1 MDLGIETD
9 STCEL
14 SREDQIT
21 SEVTYS
27 MGQILNAHYSN
38 ARAN

>member
-1 MDLGIETD
+1 MDSGRDTD
-9 STCEL
+9 FTREL
-14 SREDQIT
+14 PREDQIT

-27 MGQILNAHYSN
+27 MGQILNAHYSK